1 MASTNSGDPVEHSR
15 KRKERAPSTNPDDIV
30 DGPRKRKETTRVTD
44 NADPL
49 LPKNKKAKT
58 APQPKRPTAKASQA
72 SKATGSAQGGSSRHP
87 SVGLEEVEDEENL
100 VQRVQPT
107 NPSRILEAGDGSD
120 DDDDSPEVIG
130 TSKESGKKPTESAE
144 NELGTSIITMIN
156 YMPHQKNRAPR
167 QRLELPHLCIL

>member
-1 MASTNSGDPVEHSR
+1 MASANSGDPVEHSH

-58 APQPKRPTAKASQA
+58 APQPKRLTAKASQV
-72 SKATGSAQGGSSRHP
+72 SKATGSAQGRSSRHP
-87 SVGLEEVEDEENL
+87 SVDIEEVEDEDNL
-100 VQRVQPT
+100 VQRVQLT

-120 DDDDSPEVIG
+120 DDDDSPEVVGI
-130 TSKESGKKPTESAE
+130 SKKSGEKPTESAE
-144 NELGTSIITMIN
+144 NELGTLIITMIN
-156 YMPHQKNRAPR
+156 YMPHRKNRAPC
-167 QRLELPHLCIL
+167 QRLELPHLRLL